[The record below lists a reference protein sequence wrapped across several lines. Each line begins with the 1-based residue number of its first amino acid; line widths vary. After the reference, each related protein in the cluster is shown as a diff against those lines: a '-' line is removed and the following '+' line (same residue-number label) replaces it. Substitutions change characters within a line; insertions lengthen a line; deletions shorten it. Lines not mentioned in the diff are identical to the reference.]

1 MFLLLVVGMVIAT
14 SLDLFMPAPAEP
26 VNKKNQ
32 IKKW

>member
-14 SLDLFMPAPAEP
+14 SLDLFMPAPAKP